1 MVISRPRKDTWHIIN
16 LYWLVVWNH
25 GILWPSISWEF
36 HNPNWRTPSFF
47 RGVGRKT
54 TNQPLYS
61 HRNVERTSYQWPFQD
76 PKLEVPTI
84 YKAYIR
90 PMKGNIPTNFGLIWY
105 STSILGSW
113 YSQCLSWRSCL
124 SGGSCTQLGIADGQC
139 RSYQRL
145 GGDKFLAGESGESS
159 NRGLTRPGKHTKND
173 GKSPCFMGKSTINCH
188 FQ

>member
-90 PMKGNIPTNFGLIWY
+90 PMKGNIPTNYGLIWY

-113 YSQCLSWRSCL
+113 NSHCVIPGEAAFQEAAVPKVGADLQMASAISVSTPWRRQISCFRENLGSQATEDLPAWVNIQKTMENHHVSWVNPL
-124 SGGSCTQLGIADGQC
+124 
-139 RSYQRL
+139 
-145 GGDKFLAGESGESS
+145 
-159 NRGLTRPGKHTKND
+159 
-173 GKSPCFMGKSTINCH
+173 
-188 FQ
+188 